1 MTQPATRPAMP
12 SGRVAG
18 IDYGRR
24 RIGIAICDASRLLAS
39 PLCVRQTTGDAAAD
53 ARFFR
58 ELVAA
63 EEIVGFVVGLP
74 VHADGSASAMSQ
86 EVERFGG
93 WLGRMTGLP
102 VEFHDERYTSREA
115 AGLLAGVGL
124 SRGRKKQRADA
135 VAAHL
140 VLSAWLDA
148 QARGTT
154 GGPPQPLEG

>member
-1 MTQPATRPAMP
+1 MTRPALP

-58 ELVAA
+58 DLVAA
-63 EEIVGFVVGLP
+63 EELVGFVVGLP
-74 VHADGSASAMSQ
+74 IHADGSASAMSQ

-93 WLGRMTGLP
+93 WLARTTGLP

-115 AGLLAGVGL
+115 AGLLSGIGL
-124 SRGRKKQRADA
+124 TRGRKKERADA
-135 VAAHL
+135 VAAQL
-140 VLSAWLDA
+140 VLAAWLELQA
-148 QARGTT
+148 QGGTT
-154 GGPPQPLEG
+154 GAPQPLEG